1 MRCYLR
7 VPMRYNPAFV
17 APMAIAD
24 RPLDAA
30 APISR
35 MLVVDDDEDM
45 RELLHAHLAGEGYQ
59 VATVPSGEASLGHL
73 KEHATDIV
81 FLDLEMVGMDGLET
95 LRQIRQQGFDVA
107 VILITAHGSED
118 VAIRALRSGAD
129 DYLRKPFTAEDLKA
143 VVDRTA
149 PRLSQGRQQQ
159 MEQQQ
164 LGDELSRAASI
175 QSSLLPTECPVMDGW
190 EFIAQ
195 CVPARAVGGDFYDWQ
210 RPAEDVLTMT
220 VGDVMGKGM
229 AAALLMSS
237 VRAVLR
243 AAAQELPPAA
253 AVQAAASTLLSD
265 LSRSGSFVTLFHARV
280 DLTTG
285 ELRYVDAGHG
295 HVFLA
300 KANGDIQNLPASG
313 LPIGVLD
320 DEVYAEGVVTIEAG
334 DVLVIHSDGLT
345 QALPDIFRSGS
356 TVPKSFA
363 SASSAAAIARDL
375 ITRATGT
382 GSLGDDLTVGVLRR
396 VPGFPLHVIP
406 DPRLKGLIPTYLSRR
421 WEDVTK
427 ITQELAGGGFRAIAR
442 IGHNLKG
449 TGYGYGFGG
458 IAEIGAALE
467 RAAEDQNAGEIRLQI
482 LALQDYLTRVRV
494 AQT

>member
-1 MRCYLR
+1 MRH
-7 VPMRYNPAFV
+7 NPAFV
-17 APMAIAD
+17 APLELAD
-24 RPLDAA
+24 RPLAA
-30 APISR
+30 PPISR
-35 MLVVDDDEDM
+35 MLIVDDDEDM
-45 RELLHAHLAGEGYQ
+45 RQLLRTHLSAEGYQ
-59 VATVPSGEASLGHL
+59 VASVHSGEASLGHL
-73 KEHATDIV
+73 RQHRTDIV
-81 FLDLEMVGMDGLET
+81 FLDLSMVGMDGLET
-95 LRQIRQQGFDVA
+95 LRHIREKGFNVS
-107 VILITAHGSED
+107 VILITANGSED
-118 VAIRALRSGAD
+118 VAIRALRTGAD
-129 DYLRKPFTAEDLKA
+129 DYLRKPFSAEDLHA
-143 VVDRTA
+143 VVERAT
-149 PRLSQGRQQQ
+149 RKLSHARQQQ
-159 MEQQQ
+159 MEQQE

-210 RPAEDVLTMT
+210 RPSEGVLTMT

-243 AAAQELPPAA
+243 AAAQELAPAA
-253 AVQAAASTLLSD
+253 AVQAAAGTLAGD

-280 DLTTG
+280 DLATG

-295 HVFLA
+295 HVFIA
-300 KANGDIQNLPASG
+300 RANGQVESLPASG

-320 DEVYAEGVVTIEAG
+320 DEVYAEGVVTIGAG

-345 QALPDIFRSGS
+345 EALPDIFRTGS
-356 TVPKSFA
+356 TEAKAFP
-363 SASSAAAIARDL
+363 SASSAATIAREL
-375 ITRATGT
+375 ITRATAT
-382 GSLGDDLTVGVLRR
+382 GVLADDLTVSVLRR
-396 VPGFPLHVIP
+396 APGQPVVVLP

-421 WEDVTK
+421 WEDVTN

-467 RAAEDQNAGEIRLQI
+467 RAAEAENAGEIRLQI

-494 AQT
+494 APS

>member
-7 VPMRYNPAFV
+7 AVMRHNPAFV
-17 APMAIAD
+17 APLELAD
-24 RPLDAA
+24 RPLAA
-30 APISR
+30 PPISR
-35 MLVVDDDEDM
+35 MLIVDDDEDM
-45 RELLHAHLAGEGYQ
+45 RQLLHTHLSAEGYQ
-59 VATVPSGEASLGHL
+59 VAAVHSGEASLDHL
-73 KEHATDIV
+73 RQHRTDIV
-81 FLDLEMVGMDGLET
+81 FLDLSMVGMDGLET
-95 LRQIRQQGFDVA
+95 LRHIREKGFNVA
-107 VILITAHGSED
+107 VILTTANGSED
-118 VAIRALRSGAD
+118 VAVRALRTGAD
-129 DYLRKPFTAEDLKA
+129 DYLRKPFSAEDLHA
-143 VVDRTA
+143 VLERAT
-149 PRLSQGRQQQ
+149 RNLSRSRQQQ
-159 MEQQQ
+159 REQRE

-210 RPAEDVLTMT
+210 RPSEGVLTMT

-243 AAAQELPPAA
+243 AAAQELAPAA
-253 AVQAAASTLLSD
+253 AVQAAAGTLAGD

-280 DLTTG
+280 DLATG

-295 HVFLA
+295 HVFIA
-300 KANGDIQNLPASG
+300 RANGQIESLPASG

-320 DEVYAEGVVTIEAG
+320 DEVYAEGVVTIGAG

-345 QALPDIFRSGS
+345 EALPDIFRTDS
-356 TVPKSFA
+356 TEAKAFA
-363 SASSAAAIARDL
+363 SASSAATIAREL
-375 ITRATGT
+375 ITRATAT
-382 GSLGDDLTVGVLRR
+382 GVLADDLTVSVLRR
-396 VPGFPLHVIP
+396 APGQPVLVRP

-421 WEDVTK
+421 WEDVTH

-467 RAAEDQNAGEIRLQI
+467 RAAEAENASEIRLQI

-494 AQT
+494 APS

>member
-7 VPMRYNPAFV
+7 VAMRHNPAFV
-17 APMAIAD
+17 APPALAD
-24 RPLDAA
+24 RLPGP
-30 APISR
+30 APSISR
-35 MLVVDDDEDM
+35 MLIVDDDEDM
-45 RELLHAHLAGEGYQ
+45 RRLLCAHLSSEGYQ
-59 VATVPSGEASLGHL
+59 VSAVPSGEASLTHL
-73 KEHATDIV
+73 RQHRADVV
-81 FLDLEMVGMDGLET
+81 FLDLSMVGMDGLET
-95 LRQIRQQGFDVA
+95 LRQIREKGFNVA
-107 VILITAHGSED
+107 VILTTAHGSED
-118 VAIRALRSGAD
+118 VAIRALRTGAD
-129 DYLRKPFTAEDLKA
+129 DYLRKPFSAEDLRA
-143 VVDRTA
+143 VLDRTV
-149 PRLSQGRQQQ
+149 RKLSRSRQQQ
-159 MEQQQ
+159 IERQE

-175 QSSLLPTECPVMDGW
+175 QSSLLPTECPIMDGW

-210 RPAEDVLTMT
+210 RPSEGVLTMT

-243 AAAQELPPAA
+243 AAAQELAPAA
-253 AVQAAASTLLSD
+253 AVQAAAGTLAGD

-280 DLTTG
+280 DLSTG

-295 HVFLA
+295 HVFIA
-300 KANGDIQNLPASG
+300 RANGEIESLPASG

-320 DEVYAEGVVTIEAG
+320 DEVYAEGVVTIGSG

-345 QALPDIFRSGS
+345 EALPDMRNGS
-356 TVPKSFA
+356 AGPITFTN
-363 SASSAAAIARDL
+363 ASSAATIAREL
-375 ITRATGT
+375 ITRATAT
-382 GSLGDDLTVGVLRR
+382 GVLGDDLTVSVLRR
-396 VPGFPLHVIP
+396 APGQPVVVRP

-421 WEDVTK
+421 WEDVTN
-427 ITQELAGGGFRAIAR
+427 ITQELASGGYRAIGR

-467 RAAEDQNAGEIRLQI
+467 RAAEAENAGEIRLQI

-494 AQT
+494 APS